1 MKDKVGLKILSIM
14 VIIIMLFGTS
24 VMAVSNSDLTDINN
38 QINKTKDK
46 ILNVQEERS
55 STKTEITK
63 LTAQISE
70 YQNQIEDMETEIKEM
85 KSDIDSKIKELA
97 QKEEMYEDNYE
108 KMTTRLVALYKNGN
122 VSYLEAIL
130 SCKSISEFVSIW
142 HYLSVI
148 TEADLNFLDTIQ
160 KAKLT
165 IENMK
170 ISLEKDK
177 ENLEAKK
184 KNVEKTSSALKQAQ
198 IAKEKQI
205 ANLNEEEKE
214 LQKELDRFERDK
226 KEIERKLAEI
236 AARERVVSVGAP
248 SSHGY
253 IFPVAGLSRGAINN
267 MSYPSYPGHTGV
279 DININVMGRSVV
291 AVKSGTV
298 EISTAIYGSIRNYDS
313 NGNYIASY
321 SSYGEYIVI
330 NHHDGT
336 MTLYGH
342 LKPGTRRVSAGQK
355 VSQGQVIA
363 TVGNTGNC
371 MPRPTPS
378 SPTNGTHLHFEVRI
392 NGRCVNPVPYL
403 P

>member
-1 MKDKVGLKILSIM
+1 MKDKVGLTSLSII
-14 VIIIMLFGTS
+14 VIILMIFGTG
-24 VMAVSNSDLTDINN
+24 VLAVSNSDLSDINN
-38 QINKTKDK
+38 RINGIKEDISNIKKD
-46 ILNVQEERS
+46 QT
-55 STKTEITK
+55 STLTEISK
-63 LTAQISE
+63 LTSQISE
-70 YQNQIEDMETEIKEM
+70 YQNQIEDMEKEIKEM
-85 KSDIDSKIKELA
+85 QTSIAEKTKELA
-97 QKEEMYEDNYE
+97 QKEEMYEDNYQ
-108 KMTTRLVALYKNGN
+108 KMITRLIAVYKNGN
-122 VSYLEAIL
+122 ITYLDAML
-130 SCKSISEFVSIW
+130 SSKSISEFASSW

-148 TEADLNFLDTIQ
+148 TEADLNFLDVTQ
-160 KAKLT
+160 KAKLA

-170 ISLEKDK
+170 ISLEDDK
-177 ENLEAKK
+177 QKLEAKK
-184 KNVEKTSSALKQAQ
+184 KNVQSTSNALKQVQ
-198 IAKEKQI
+198 IEKQNHMV
-205 ANLNEEEKE
+205 NLNEEEKE

-236 AARERVVSVGAP
+236 AARENRVITGTP

-267 MSYPSYPGHTGV
+267 MSYPSYPGHTGT

-298 EISTAIYGSIRNYDS
+298 EISTAIYGSIRNYDA

-342 LKPGTRRVSAGQK
+342 LKPGSRRVSAGQK